1 MAGVDVLVVAG
12 AWALGSVA
20 VSLVVGAV
28 VSRADRSCDQLAG
41 STGRRSGGSARPGDV
56 TVLALAPRAR
66 RSRGGLPLPAP
77 RTSAE
82 QVGATLS

>member
-20 VSLVVGAV
+20 VSLAVGAV
-28 VSRADRSCDQLAG
+28 VSRAQGPSE
-41 STGRRSGGSARPGDV
+41 ARATQGPRPSV
-56 TVLALAPRAR
+56 PVLALAVAARHEDAPRA
-66 RSRGGLPLPAP
+66 LALPAP

-82 QVGATLS
+82 RLSPTA